1 MTDITFGDE
10 NVFVDLGFSPDEAMN
25 LKIKTDLILE
35 LRSYITD
42 RGWTKQ
48 QASLFFNE
56 TQTQINYLIN
66 GDTSSFTVDKLLNMI
81 AKAGMEVKIEVLS
94 S

>member
-42 RGWTKQ
+42 RGWTEKQ
-48 QASLFFNE
+48 AALF
-56 TQTQINYLIN
+56 LM
-66 GDTSSFTVDKLLNMI
+66 KL
-81 AKAGMEVKIEVLS
+81 KPK
-94 S
+94 